1 MTYHNHV
8 TIRCAVSKN
17 GVLEQVILFH
27 FVDLECLP
35 RGISPILEQHQPRM
49 DMLIQLP
56 LDKILI
62 STLFHLNK
70 FNISKICLIFS
81 RHTFFLDNSTITN
94 DASSLTNYI
103 IRVSFTFWNKLI
115 FLSLKISFNF
125 HHREFFFLNFMHSE
139 SILN

>member
-62 STLFHLNK
+62 STLFHLNQY
-70 FNISKICLIFS
+70 NISKIFDFS

-115 FLSLKISFNF
+115 FLSLKI
-125 HHREFFFLNFMHSE
+125 FLIFSVEIFLISCIQNQF
-139 SILN
+139 

>member
-62 STLFHLNK
+62 SNLFHLNK
-70 FNISKICLIFS
+70 YVIVISDDS
-81 RHTFFLDNSTITN
+81 RHTFFLDNSTVTDNASSFTN
-94 DASSLTNYI
+94 DI
-103 IRVSFTFWNKLI
+103 IRISFTFWNKLI
-115 FLSLKISFNF
+115 FLCLKNIF
-125 HHREFFFLNFMHSE
+125 
-139 SILN
+139 